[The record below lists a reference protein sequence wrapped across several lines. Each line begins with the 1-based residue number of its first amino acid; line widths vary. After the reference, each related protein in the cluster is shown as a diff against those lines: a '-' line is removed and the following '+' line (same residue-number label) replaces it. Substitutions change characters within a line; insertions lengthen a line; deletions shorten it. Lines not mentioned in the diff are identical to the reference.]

1 MSNRNGTSR
10 AAQGKANK
18 GGMRWRDVAGI
29 DWASEEHA
37 LCVVDDTGVSVAGEL
52 FSHEESGI
60 RALIARLRA
69 LDVCRVAIERP
80 DGVLVERLLEAG
92 FTVLPVH
99 PNKLKATRPRY
110 EASGGKSDGFDAFVL
125 AELART
131 DSHRLRA
138 LRPDSDETK
147 ALRALTR
154 TREDLVAARVRLAN
168 ELRAQLEAF
177 WPGAARIF
185 VDVDSPIALAF
196 LQRYPTPADARGLGE
211 RRLEGFLA
219 RNRYWGRRSAAEL
232 LERLR
237 SAPAG
242 RAEALE
248 TEARR
253 GAVLG
258 LVAALRPIVEQ
269 IRELTSQIARA
280 VRAHPD
286 GQVFLPLFKD
296 PKSVVTAARLV
307 AEIGD
312 DRCRYPSPE
321 SLAADAGMAP
331 VARESGKRKVAAF
344 RWACDKRLREAVAC
358 LANSTRHHHP
368 WAREVYLEPAPAGS
382 TTRMRSA
389 FLVEPGC
396 GFSGAAGRTES
407 LTTPP
412 NTATC
417 EGSNP
422 RGVDTGSLTG
432 PLRDRRRRRWGPHA
446 PGLAGPRRSPGPPPS
461 RSPGRSGSSPP
472 PCRAR

>member
-1 MSNRNGTSR
+1 MERY
-10 AAQGKANK
+10 
-18 GGMRWRDVAGI
+18 AGI

-37 LCVVDDTGVSVAGEL
+37 LCVVEETGESVAGEL
-52 FSHEESGI
+52 FSHEESGV
-60 RALIARLRA
+60 RALVARMRELG
-69 LDVCRVAIERP
+69 VCRVAIERP
-80 DGVLVERLLEAG
+80 DGLLVDRLLEAG

-138 LRPDSDETK
+138 LCPDSDETK

-154 TREDLVAARVRLAN
+154 TREDLVGARVRLAN
-168 ELRAQLEAF
+168 ELRAQLDGF

-185 VDVDSPIALAF
+185 GDIDSPIGLAF
-196 LQRYPTPADARGLGE
+196 LERYPAPADARGLGE
-211 RRLEGFLA
+211 KRLAGFLA
-219 RNRYWGRRSAAEL
+219 RHGYCGRRSAAEL

-237 SAPAG
+237 SAPEG
-242 RAEALE
+242 RAGALE

-258 LVAALRPIVEQ
+258 LVATLRPIVAQ
-269 IRELTSQIARA
+269 IRELTSQIAGA

-312 DRCRYPSPE
+312 DRSRYPTRE

-344 RWACDKRLREAVAC
+344 RWACDKRLRDAVAC
-358 LANSTRHHHP
+358 LANSTRHTHP
-368 WAREVYLEPAPAGS
+368 WARGVYLDARA
-382 TTRMRSA
+382 
-389 FLVEPGC
+389 
-396 GFSGAAGRTES
+396 
-407 LTTPP
+407 
-412 NTATC
+412 
-417 EGSNP
+417 
-422 RGVDTGSLTG
+422 RGLEH
-432 PLRDRRRRRWGPHA
+432 PHA
-446 PGLAGPRRSPGPPPS
+446 IRVL
-461 RSPGRSGSSPP
+461 GRAWLRVLWRCWQDEVAYDPAKHGNLIRLQPVGG
-472 PCRAR
+472 